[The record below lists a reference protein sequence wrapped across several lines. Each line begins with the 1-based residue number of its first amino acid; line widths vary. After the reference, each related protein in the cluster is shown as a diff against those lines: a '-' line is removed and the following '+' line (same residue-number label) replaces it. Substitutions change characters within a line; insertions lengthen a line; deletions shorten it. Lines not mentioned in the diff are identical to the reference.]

1 MVNHWLNAAAFE
13 KLSLF
18 VTFRYRMLE
27 RMASCFRTL
36 VRSARR
42 RLVAQSGVRDSWGR
56 CRPSFREDAS
66 NADGRKRAPLC
77 VRSDLA
83 VSSASTSVTL
93 VADAAARKLLGAEER
108 DLLRDG
114 GSSAL
119 PSGSAQILAS
129 RRARLPLA
137 SHCLGASARTRTIKL
152 WPDRSRGKRE
162 QRCQT
167 ITRDGPL

>member
-1 MVNHWLNAAAFE
+1 MVNHWLNGAAFE

-56 CRPSFREDAS
+56 CRPSFREDAVMRRPEEG
-66 NADGRKRAPLC
+66 ALC